1 MIFVISGLYFG
12 AIFQIVCI
20 GSAVFL
26 FPESKNNE
34 ANDFE
39 SASEMEISPQVLD
52 FLSKMNI
59 NLFNDFH
66 SS

>member
-52 FLSKMNI
+52 FFCPK
-59 NLFNDFH
+59 
-66 SS
+66 